1 MKVAKF
7 TFRKDY
13 SDMLKNKPFL
23 FCLILLL
30 VSIILLF
37 TLSLKTGSVSSQVDD
52 MKKQVNI
59 KD

>member
-1 MKVAKF
+1 MKAAKF

-13 SDMLKNKPFL
+13 SDMLKNKTFL

-59 KD
+59 KE

>member
-1 MKVAKF
+1 MKAEKF

-13 SDMLKNKPFL
+13 SDMLKNKAFL

>member
-1 MKVAKF
+1 
-7 TFRKDY
+7 
-13 SDMLKNKPFL
+13 MLKNKAFL